1 MLIKARNAIYTL
13 KIKAESVSVR
23 VDFKIN
29 CFLKSNV
36 LEQHFLAS
44 LSFYINV
51 AQNISPH

>member
-13 KIKAESVSVR
+13 KIKESVSVR